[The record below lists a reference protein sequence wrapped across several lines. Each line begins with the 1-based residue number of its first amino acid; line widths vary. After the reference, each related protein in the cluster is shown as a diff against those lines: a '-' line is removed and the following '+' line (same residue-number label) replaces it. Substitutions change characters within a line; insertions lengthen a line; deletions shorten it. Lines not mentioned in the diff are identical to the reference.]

1 MSFVATALTSL
12 AIGAA
17 GTLAAAIGLTFSQ
30 SPEVPTATDGL
41 DFSGTLNRGITDPQP
56 IEQYEARDGTRL
68 DLRAYPSGRADA
80 PLVILLHG
88 SGWHGLQFNDIA
100 RKLAEGG
107 HADVLAPDLRGHGQS
122 PKRRG
127 DVDYIGQFEDD
138 IADLIKNRARVDQPV
153 ILAGHSSG
161 GGLVIRFAGGKH
173 GSMLTKAVLL
183 APFLKYNAPTIRA
196 QSGGWAH
203 TATRR
208 LIGLSMLNGVGIS
221 AFNHLPVIAFNM
233 PETVMNGPLAETVT
247 NSYSFR
253 LNTSFAPRSDYL
265 GDVAKLPPFLLL
277 AGDADEAFDASQFQP
292 TLEAVTNK
300 GTYRLLPGVGHL
312 DLIDENATLAAITA
326 FISK

>member
-1 MSFVATALTSL
+1 MSFVTTALTSL

-56 IEQYEARDGTRL
+56 IEQYEARDGTQL

-100 RKLAEGG
+100 RKLAGGG

-138 IADLIKNRARVDQPV
+138 IADLIKARARADQPV
-153 ILAGHSSG
+153 ILAGQ
-161 GGLVIRFAGGKH
+161 
-173 GSMLTKAVLL
+173 
-183 APFLKYNAPTIRA
+183 PFLKYNAPTIRA

-233 PETVMNGPLAETVT
+233 PETVMNGPLADTVT

-265 GDVAKLPPFLLL
+265 SDVAKLPAFLLL

-292 TLEAVTNK
+292 TLEAVTDK
-300 GTYRLLPGVGHL
+300 GTYQLLPGVGHL
-312 DLIDENATLAAITA
+312 DLIDEDATFAAITA